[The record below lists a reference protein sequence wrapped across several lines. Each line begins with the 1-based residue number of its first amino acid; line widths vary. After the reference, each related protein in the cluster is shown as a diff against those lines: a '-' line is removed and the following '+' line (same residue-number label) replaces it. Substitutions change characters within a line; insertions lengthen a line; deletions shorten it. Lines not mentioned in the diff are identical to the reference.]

1 MGQFGIGQAVRRK
14 EDARLVTG
22 HGEYTDDISLP
33 GQAYGIFLRSSH
45 AHARIANV
53 DVAAAKAAPGVITIL
68 TAEDV
73 KAAGVTNV
81 PCKVPLKNRDGSTM
95 TLPDRPPLADGVV
108 RYVGD
113 PIAMVIA
120 ESPEAAKDAAE
131 LIEVD
136 YEDMPASVDL
146 AHTLD
151 AGAATVW
158 PDNGSNLAF
167 DWDIGDGANVD
178 RLIAEAAHVVEVELV
193 NNRVVANSMEPRGAI
208 GSIDDDGRYVLRVSC
223 QGVHGLQ
230 DILANDV
237 FKVEP
242 ERIRVICP
250 DVGGGFGMKIF
261 LYPEHVMVLIAAK
274 AAGRP
279 VKWIGD
285 RSESLLSDTHGRD
298 HITKTTLA
306 LDADH
311 KFLAFRAE
319 VVANLGAYLSQF
331 APFIPTGAG
340 ATMYAAV
347 YDFKG
352 VHFASKGAYTHTTPV
367 DAYRGAGRPEATY
380 AVERTVDAAAR
391 KLGVDPGELRLKN
404 FIAPEQMPYTTALGA
419 TYDSGEFGANLSE
432 ALRIADLPGF
442 EARKAESAAKGKLRG
457 LGVAYYIEQCGG
469 GGSTEWAELRLS
481 PQGRVQ
487 LKIGTQSNGQGH
499 ATAYAQ
505 VIEERLGVPF
515 DQIDMIQGD
524 TDQQSHG
531 GGTGGSRSL
540 PAGGPAINLAA
551 DQIIE
556 KAKAKAADEL
566 EVAPQDLRFEDGRFT
581 VAGTDKSVGLL
592 DLAGKLNDAFEAEG
606 VFKNPANTFPNGA
619 HVVEVEV
626 DADTGVTQVVRYTIV
641 DDFGVLLNPMLVTG
655 QIHGGVMQGIGQ
667 ALLEHAVYDES
678 GQLLSGSF
686 MDYAMPRADH
696 LHCDIDLTF
705 RQVPCTTN
713 PLGLKG
719 CGEAG
724 AIGAPPAVINAIV
737 DALNSAYGVTAMDM
751 PATPHSVWQTIQQQ
765 GLPRAAE

>member
-33 GQAYGIFLRSSH
+33 GQAYGVFLRSSH
-45 AHARIANV
+45 AHAKITGI
-53 DVAAAKAAPGVITIL
+53 DIEAARSAPGVLAVL

-73 KAAGVTNV
+73 KAAGVTTV
-81 PCKVPLKNRDGSTM
+81 PCKIPLKNRDGSSM

-120 ESPEAAKDAAE
+120 ESPEAGKDAAE
-131 LIEVD
+131 LIDVE
-136 YEDMPASVDL
+136 YEDLPASVDL
-146 AHTLD
+146 GHSLD
-151 AGAATVW
+151 SDAAVVW
-158 PDNGSNLAF
+158 PGNGGNLAF

-178 RLIAEAAHVVEVELV
+178 QLIAEAAHVVEVELV

-208 GSIDDDGRYVLRVSC
+208 GSIDEKGRYVLHVSC
-223 QGVHGLQ
+223 QGVHNLQ
-230 DILANDV
+230 SVLAEDV
-237 FKVEP
+237 FKVDP
-242 ERIRVICP
+242 SQIRVICP

-261 LYPEHVMVLIAAK
+261 LYPEHVMVMIAAK

-279 VKWIGD
+279 VKWIGE

-306 LDADH
+306 LDADYR
-311 KFLAFRAE
+311 FLAFRAE
-319 VVANLGAYLSQF
+319 VVANLGAYLSQYG
-331 APFIPTGAG
+331 PFIPTGAG

-352 VHFASKGAYTHTTPV
+352 VHFASKGVYTHTTPV

-391 KLGVDPGELRLKN
+391 KLGVDPGELRMKN
-404 FIAPEQMPYTTALGA
+404 FIKPEQMPYTTALGA
-419 TYDSGEFGANLSE
+419 TYDSGEFGANLNE
-432 ALRIADLPGF
+432 AYQMADVAGF
-442 EARKAESAAKGKLRG
+442 EGRKAESARNGKLRG
-457 LGVAYYIEQCGG
+457 LGIAYYIEQCGG
-469 GGSTEWAELRLS
+469 GGTTEWAELRLS

-505 VIEERLGVPF
+505 VIEERLGIPF

-524 TDQQSHG
+524 TDLQANG

-540 PAGGPAINLAA
+540 PAGGPAVNLAA
-551 DQIIE
+551 DQIVE
-556 KAKAKAADEL
+556 KAKAQAADEL
-566 EVAPQDLRFEDGRFT
+566 EVAPQDLLFEDGRFT
-581 VAGTDKSVGLL
+581 VAGTDRSVGLL
-592 DLAGKLNDAFEAEG
+592 DLAGKLNDALEGEG

-655 QIHGGVMQGIGQ
+655 QIHGGVMQGLGQ

-696 LHCDIDLTF
+696 MSCDIDLKF

-737 DALNSAYGVTAMDM
+737 DALSSVYGVTEIDM
-751 PATPHSVWQTIQQQ
+751 PATPHSVWQAIQQHAVAQ
-765 GLPRAAE
+765 AAE